1 MSEEVLHSYSLTSL
15 EEPSDE
21 MLTALMEKVGEAA
34 RESSRR
40 VREQSRQMLCETF
53 ERIKRKKDAK
63 HIIISNQNGGGR
75 R

>member
-1 MSEEVLHSYSLTSL
+1 MSEEALHSYRLTSL

-40 VREQSRQMLCETF
+40 ASERSRQMLYETF
-53 ERIKRKKDAK
+53 ERIERKKAAR
-63 HIIISNQNGGGR
+63 Q
-75 R
+75 